1 MNFFSPPPT
10 ITAKV
15 HATLPDSLICREPSE
30 WTGGFAGGYNDVFL
44 EGPTV
49 GTSDSVF
56 VTDIPHGR
64 ILEVDEQ
71 GKFTECL
78 KYDGEPNGMA
88 VRKDGKFVVADY
100 KQGMLLF
107 DPETR
112 TMSPLVTRWN
122 LERFKGPNDVIVD
135 SKENVYFTDQ
145 GQTSMTDQTG
155 RVYRLCPDGRLDTLL
170 TNGISPNGLVLS
182 PDEKYLSITA
192 QSPIDFWGVLS
203 NVKLLDVG
211 MDARE
216 GLHACKRCRARKVKC
231 DKIAPSCSPCAKA
244 GVHCVFID
252 GNSHVEYSRA
262 EIARLE
268 DEERSLRATFQNSAS
283 ENVTSPHSAEP
294 SPAFVGE
301 SSGISSR
308 LGESRGQVLKQL
320 LKRPQ
325 QQAPAIAPANFP
337 CFEAADYLVRTYLGE
352 SHLQKPFLLEGEVYE
367 LLSRIYPSRGDSLA
381 SDEDRFRLLMICA
394 IAAVRLHRRGI
405 VDVHPFAFFQAARK
419 YFAKIPLLA
428 GLASIQ
434 NLLLLARFGMSTWE
448 IARLLIRICVE
459 EELHLEPILPIQPL
473 HEQHRRRIFWECYV
487 LDRHSSVTLG
497 RPFAIEDSDIR
508 IGLPVSAHDKDLS
521 SLAPGRLDVVKT
533 LTFEEDRAM
542 KIFIHFVRLRLI
554 TSRIHNAFFSSQS
567 TMEAKKCSVLDVG
580 RTLVEYHSLLAE
592 LERWRQAVPTFPQSE
607 SLYQRPKW
615 YDFLF
620 EKEVLLLVRGALDAV
635 PSNLGWPPPELAERC
650 RTAAARAITL
660 YSEMYAARH
669 INCTRGYFQTIFTA
683 GLTLVHFAPKGQS
696 MGQRARHPQLEVLNQ
711 CAHVLWS
718 LCEIMTDARPFAQ
731 AFQVVCEH
739 LTPQRDLFAQC
750 SNTQNDPSY
759 STDDIAGQYGVTAN
773 NNSTMLSSDSLFTD
787 FPTGN
792 SIDSF
797 DWSAGWPTDLDPLM
811 SDMELFAG
819 QFACGDLSFDLP
831 QGDINWNFADGL

>member
-1 MNFFSPPPT
+1 
-10 ITAKV
+10 
-15 HATLPDSLICREPSE
+15 
-30 WTGGFAGGYNDVFL
+30 
-44 EGPTV
+44 
-49 GTSDSVF
+49 
-56 VTDIPHGR
+56 
-64 ILEVDEQ
+64 
-71 GKFTECL
+71 
-78 KYDGEPNGMA
+78 
-88 VRKDGKFVVADY
+88 
-100 KQGMLLF
+100 
-107 DPETR
+107 
-112 TMSPLVTRWN
+112 
-122 LERFKGPNDVIVD
+122 
-135 SKENVYFTDQ
+135 
-145 GQTSMTDQTG
+145 
-155 RVYRLCPDGRLDTLL
+155 
-170 TNGISPNGLVLS
+170 
-182 PDEKYLSITA
+182 
-192 QSPIDFWGVLS
+192 
-203 NVKLLDVG
+203 

-262 EIARLE
+262 VGLWLRRLYK
-268 DEERSLRATFQNSAS
+268 LGQN
-283 ENVTSPHSAEP
+283 
-294 SPAFVGE
+294 
-301 SSGISSR
+301 
-308 LGESRGQVLKQL
+308 LWLSRGSKTDTRVSS
-320 LKRPQ
+320 
-325 QQAPAIAPANFP
+325 
-337 CFEAADYLVRTYLGE
+337 LGE

-367 LLSRIYPSRGDSLA
+367 LLSRIYPSHGDSLA

-394 IAAVRLHRRGI
+394 VAAVRLHRRGI
-405 VDVHPFAFFQAARK
+405 VDVHPCAFFQAARK

-434 NLLLLARFGMSTWE
+434 NLLLLARFGVYFPIGKSSSKGRACLVSSGMSTWE
-448 IARLLIRICVE
+448 IARLIIRICIE

-508 IGLPVSAHDKDLS
+508 IGLPVPAYDKDLS

-533 LTFEEDRAM
+533 SLTFEENGAM
-542 KIFIHFVRLRLI
+542 EIFIHFVRLRLI

-567 TMEAKKCSVLDVG
+567 TIKAKKSSVLDVG

-635 PSNLGWPPPELAERC
+635 SSNLGWPPPELAERC
-650 RTAAARAITL
+650 RTAAARAIML

-696 MGQRARHPQLEVLNQ
+696 MGQRARHPHLDVLNQ

-739 LTPQRDLFAQC
+739 LTPQRDLLVQS

-773 NNSTMLSSDSLFTD
+773 NNSTTLSSDSLFTD
-787 FPTGN
+787 FATGN

>member
-1 MNFFSPPPT
+1 
-10 ITAKV
+10 
-15 HATLPDSLICREPSE
+15 
-30 WTGGFAGGYNDVFL
+30 
-44 EGPTV
+44 
-49 GTSDSVF
+49 
-56 VTDIPHGR
+56 
-64 ILEVDEQ
+64 
-71 GKFTECL
+71 
-78 KYDGEPNGMA
+78 
-88 VRKDGKFVVADY
+88 
-100 KQGMLLF
+100 
-107 DPETR
+107 
-112 TMSPLVTRWN
+112 
-122 LERFKGPNDVIVD
+122 
-135 SKENVYFTDQ
+135 
-145 GQTSMTDQTG
+145 
-155 RVYRLCPDGRLDTLL
+155 
-170 TNGISPNGLVLS
+170 
-182 PDEKYLSITA
+182 
-192 QSPIDFWGVLS
+192 
-203 NVKLLDVG
+203 

-231 DKIAPSCSPCAKA
+231 DKLAPSCSPCAKA
-244 GVHCVFID
+244 GVDCVFID

-262 EIARLE
+262 EIGRLE
-268 DEERSLRATFQNSAS
+268 DEEKSLRAAVHD
-283 ENVTSPHSAEP
+283 NVAANPTSPHSAEP
-294 SPAFVGE
+294 SPGFVGE
-301 SSGISSR
+301 SSGISFLHTVISSSR

-325 QQAPAIAPANFP
+325 QQEPPIAPANFP
-337 CFEAADYLVRTYLGE
+337 RFEVADYLVRTYLGE
-352 SHLQKPFLLEGEVYE
+352 SHLQKPFLLESEVYQ
-367 LLSRIYPSRGDSLA
+367 LLTRIYPSHGDSLA

-405 VDVHPFAFFQAARK
+405 VEVHPCAFFQAARK
-419 YFAKIPLLA
+419 YFAKTQLLA

-448 IARLLIRICVE
+448 IARLVIRICVE
-459 EELHLEPILPIQPL
+459 EELHLEPILPMEPL

-508 IGLPVSAHDKDLS
+508 IGLPVPFHDKDLS
-521 SLAPGRLDVVKT
+521 SLGLGRLDAAKT
-533 LTFEEDRAM
+533 SLTFEEDGAM
-542 KIFIHFVRLRLI
+542 EIFIHFVRLRLI
-554 TSRIHNAFFSSQS
+554 TSRIHNAFFSNQS
-567 TMEAKKCSVLDVG
+567 TAKAIKSSVLDVG

-592 LERWRQAVPTFPQSE
+592 LERWRQAVPVFPLSE

-650 RTAAARAITL
+650 RTAAARTITL

-739 LTPQRDLFAQC
+739 LTSQRDLFAQRA
-750 SNTQNDPSY
+750 NTQNDPNY
-759 STDDIAGQYGVTAN
+759 STDDVSGQYGVPAN
-773 NNSTMLSSDSLFTD
+773 NNSTTSSSEPLFTD
-787 FPTGN
+787 FATGN
-792 SIDSF
+792 PIDSV
-797 DWSAGWPTDLDPLM
+797 DWSAGWPTGLDPLM

-831 QGDINWNFADGL
+831 PGDINWNFANGL

>member
-1 MNFFSPPPT
+1 
-10 ITAKV
+10 
-15 HATLPDSLICREPSE
+15 
-30 WTGGFAGGYNDVFL
+30 
-44 EGPTV
+44 
-49 GTSDSVF
+49 
-56 VTDIPHGR
+56 
-64 ILEVDEQ
+64 
-71 GKFTECL
+71 
-78 KYDGEPNGMA
+78 
-88 VRKDGKFVVADY
+88 
-100 KQGMLLF
+100 
-107 DPETR
+107 
-112 TMSPLVTRWN
+112 
-122 LERFKGPNDVIVD
+122 
-135 SKENVYFTDQ
+135 
-145 GQTSMTDQTG
+145 
-155 RVYRLCPDGRLDTLL
+155 
-170 TNGISPNGLVLS
+170 
-182 PDEKYLSITA
+182 
-192 QSPIDFWGVLS
+192 
-203 NVKLLDVG
+203 
-211 MDARE
+211 
-216 GLHACKRCRARKVKC
+216 
-231 DKIAPSCSPCAKA
+231 
-244 GVHCVFID
+244 
-252 GNSHVEYSRA
+252 
-262 EIARLE
+262 
-268 DEERSLRATFQNSAS
+268 
-283 ENVTSPHSAEP
+283 
-294 SPAFVGE
+294 
-301 SSGISSR
+301 
-308 LGESRGQVLKQL
+308 
-320 LKRPQ
+320 
-325 QQAPAIAPANFP
+325 
-337 CFEAADYLVRTYLGE
+337 
-352 SHLQKPFLLEGEVYE
+352 
-367 LLSRIYPSRGDSLA
+367 
-381 SDEDRFRLLMICA
+381 
-394 IAAVRLHRRGI
+394 
-405 VDVHPFAFFQAARK
+405 
-419 YFAKIPLLA
+419 
-428 GLASIQ
+428 
-434 NLLLLARFGMSTWE
+434 
-448 IARLLIRICVE
+448 
-459 EELHLEPILPIQPL
+459 
-473 HEQHRRRIFWECYV
+473 
-487 LDRHSSVTLG
+487 
-497 RPFAIEDSDIR
+497 
-508 IGLPVSAHDKDLS
+508 
-521 SLAPGRLDVVKT
+521 
-533 LTFEEDRAM
+533 
-542 KIFIHFVRLRLI
+542 
-554 TSRIHNAFFSSQS
+554 
-567 TMEAKKCSVLDVG
+567 MEAKKCSVLDVG

>member
-64 ILEVDEQ
+64 ILEVDKQ

>member
-434 NLLLLARFGMSTWE
+434 NLLLLARFG
-448 IARLLIRICVE
+448 ACQRGK
-459 EELHLEPILPIQPL
+459 LHAYSLG
-473 HEQHRRRIFWECYV
+473 
-487 LDRHSSVTLG
+487 SV
-497 RPFAIEDSDIR
+497 S
-508 IGLPVSAHDKDLS
+508 
-521 SLAPGRLDVVKT
+521 
-533 LTFEEDRAM
+533 
-542 KIFIHFVRLRLI
+542 
-554 TSRIHNAFFSSQS
+554 
-567 TMEAKKCSVLDVG
+567 KKNY
-580 RTLVEYHSLLAE
+580 T
-592 LERWRQAVPTFPQSE
+592 
-607 SLYQRPKW
+607 
-615 YDFLF
+615 
-620 EKEVLLLVRGALDAV
+620 
-635 PSNLGWPPPELAERC
+635 
-650 RTAAARAITL
+650 
-660 YSEMYAARH
+660 
-669 INCTRGYFQTIFTA
+669 
-683 GLTLVHFAPKGQS
+683 
-696 MGQRARHPQLEVLNQ
+696 
-711 CAHVLWS
+711 
-718 LCEIMTDARPFAQ
+718 
-731 AFQVVCEH
+731 
-739 LTPQRDLFAQC
+739 
-750 SNTQNDPSY
+750 
-759 STDDIAGQYGVTAN
+759 
-773 NNSTMLSSDSLFTD
+773 
-787 FPTGN
+787 
-792 SIDSF
+792 
-797 DWSAGWPTDLDPLM
+797 
-811 SDMELFAG
+811 
-819 QFACGDLSFDLP
+819 
-831 QGDINWNFADGL
+831 

>member
-1 MNFFSPPPT
+1 
-10 ITAKV
+10 
-15 HATLPDSLICREPSE
+15 
-30 WTGGFAGGYNDVFL
+30 
-44 EGPTV
+44 
-49 GTSDSVF
+49 
-56 VTDIPHGR
+56 
-64 ILEVDEQ
+64 
-71 GKFTECL
+71 
-78 KYDGEPNGMA
+78 
-88 VRKDGKFVVADY
+88 
-100 KQGMLLF
+100 
-107 DPETR
+107 
-112 TMSPLVTRWN
+112 
-122 LERFKGPNDVIVD
+122 
-135 SKENVYFTDQ
+135 
-145 GQTSMTDQTG
+145 
-155 RVYRLCPDGRLDTLL
+155 
-170 TNGISPNGLVLS
+170 
-182 PDEKYLSITA
+182 
-192 QSPIDFWGVLS
+192 
-203 NVKLLDVG
+203 

-216 GLHACKRCRARKVKC
+216 GLHACKRCRARKVKL
-231 DKIAPSCSPCAKA
+231 APSCSPCAKA
-244 GVHCVFID
+244 GVDCVFID

-262 EIARLE
+262 EIGRLE
-268 DEERSLRATFQNSAS
+268 DEEKSLRAAIQDNATANPA
-283 ENVTSPHSAEP
+283 SPHSAEP

-301 SSGISSR
+301 SSGISFLHTVISSSR

-325 QQAPAIAPANFP
+325 QQEPTIAPASFP
-337 CFEAADYLVRTYLGE
+337 RFEVADYLVRTYLGE
-352 SHLQKPFLLEGEVYE
+352 SHLQKPFLLESEVYE
-367 LLSRIYPSRGDSLA
+367 LLTRIYPSHGDSLA

-405 VDVHPFAFFQAARK
+405 VDVHPC
-419 YFAKIPLLA
+419 
-428 GLASIQ
+428 
-434 NLLLLARFGMSTWE
+434 MSTWE
-448 IARLLIRICVE
+448 IARLVIRICVE
-459 EELHLEPILPIQPL
+459 EELHLEPILPMEPL

-508 IGLPVSAHDKDLS
+508 IGLPVSVHDKDLS
-521 SLAPGRLDVVKT
+521 SLGLGRLDVAKT
-533 LTFEEDRAM
+533 SLTFEEDEAM
-542 KIFIHFVRLRLI
+542 EIFIHFVRLRLI
-554 TSRIHNAFFSSQS
+554 TSRIHNAFFSNQS
-567 TMEAKKCSVLDVG
+567 TAKTIKSSVLDVG

-592 LERWRQAVPTFPQSE
+592 LERWRQAVPVFPLSE

-650 RTAAARAITL
+650 RTAAARTITL

-739 LTPQRDLFAQC
+739 LTPQRDLFAQRA
-750 SNTQNDPSY
+750 NTQNDQNY
-759 STDDIAGQYGVTAN
+759 STDDISGQHGVPAN
-773 NNSTMLSSDSLFTD
+773 SNPTMLSSDPLFTD
-787 FPTGN
+787 FATGN
-792 SIDSF
+792 PIDSV
-797 DWSAGWPTDLDPLM
+797 DWNAGWPTGLDPLM

-831 QGDINWNFADGL
+831 PGDINWNFADGL

>member
-1 MNFFSPPPT
+1 MNFFSPPPI

-44 EGPTV
+44 EGPIV

-56 VTDIPHGR
+56 VTDIPSGR

-100 KQGMLLF
+100 KQVRGRMAHAVAASGGVCSAESDNLQGMLLF

-182 PDEKYLSITA
+182 PDEKYL
-192 QSPIDFWGVLS
+192 
-203 NVKLLDVG
+203 
-211 MDARE
+211 
-216 GLHACKRCRARKVKC
+216 KVKC

-352 SHLQKPFLLEGEVYE
+352 SHLQKPFLLEGELYE

-394 IAAVRLHRRGI
+394 VAAVRLHRRGI

-448 IARLLIRICVE
+448 IARLIIRICVE

-592 LERWRQAVPTFPQSE
+592 LERWRQAVPTFSQSE

-739 LTPQRDLFAQC
+739 LTPQRDLFAQS